1 MRGFA
6 LEVWLLLPP
15 SNSSVERNPSEYQFK
30 NRPSPICSKPL
41 FQTEAKCDTIDQ
53 PRSQVLSPPWERGC
67 TIDMNIIFY
76 CDANKTHFYRKG
88 FALGLVLKVKFWNS
102 EMAYNYLSH

>member
-6 LEVWLLLPP
+6 LEVWLLLRP

-41 FQTEAKCDTIDQ
+41 FQSEAKCDTIDQ
-53 PRSQVLSPPWERGC
+53 PRSQVLTPPWERGC
-67 TIDMNIIFY
+67 TIDMNIIFIVVQI
-76 CDANKTHFYRKG
+76 NLIFTRKV
-88 FALGLVLKVKFWNS
+88 FHLAS
-102 EMAYNYLSH
+102 C